1 MLLALKS
8 LWRRRRQRP
17 DSGQLA
23 LELDAARAPT
33 NADEL
38 LEHLRTLGL
47 KRITR
52 CRLTKNRNVMVSFRG
67 TELRV
72 HEGYLRAP
80 ADVHE
85 AIVTFVEGRTRTA
98 RRAARELIV
107 SYTVEAPATTAPARR
122 ERTRPEDEPLAVKLT
137 EWHVRLNADHFDGTL
152 KTVPVRVSRRMKSR
166 LGHYSAAT

>member
-17 DSGQLA
+17 DSGQLTFE
-23 LELDAARAPT
+23 LEAARTPE

-38 LEHLRTLGL
+38 LEYLRALGL

-80 ADVHE
+80 ADVLE
-85 AIVTFVEGRTRTA
+85 AIVTFVEGRTRAA
-98 RRAARELIV
+98 RRAARQRIV
-107 SYTVEAPATTAPARR
+107 SYSVETP
-122 ERTRPEDEPLAVKLT
+122 
-137 EWHVRLNADHFDGTL
+137 
-152 KTVPVRVSRRMKSR
+152 
-166 LGHYSAAT
+166 